1 MVVILPGSGSGIAFP
16 ARVPACFVLPVEA
29 EPPNGAIVKDV
40 REALMVSRN
49 TDGQLVRRPL
59 SPHLQVYKPQI
70 TTVLSI
76 LHRITGVALA
86 AGSLL
91 MVAWLVSAASS
102 PEAYDGMRGFIVSW
116 LGRLLMFGWTVALV
130 YHLCNGLRHLAW
142 DAGFGFDSG
151 VYKTTGLAVLAV
163 TAVGTVLIWLVVL
176 VGGSS

>member
-1 MVVILPGSGSGIAFP
+1 M
-16 ARVPACFVLPVEA
+16 
-29 EPPNGAIVKDV
+29 KDV

-49 TDGQLVRRPL
+49 TAGQLVRRPL

-102 PEAYDGMRGFIVSW
+102 PEAYDGMRGFTVSW
-116 LGRLLMFGWTVALV
+116 LGRLLMFGWTVALL

-142 DAGFGFDSG
+142 DAGFGFDNAT
-151 VYKTTGLAVLAV
+151 YRTTGIAVLAA
-163 TAVGTVLIWLVVL
+163 TAAGTVLVWLIVL
-176 VGGSS
+176 LGGSS